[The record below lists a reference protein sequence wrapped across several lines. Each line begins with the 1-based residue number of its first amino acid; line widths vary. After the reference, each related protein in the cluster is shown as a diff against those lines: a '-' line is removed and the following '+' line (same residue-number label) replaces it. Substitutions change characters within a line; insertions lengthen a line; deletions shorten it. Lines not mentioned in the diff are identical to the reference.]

1 MTRQGELLDLLG
13 RAVAASQAQATEI
26 HLAAADLAITR
37 WNQNHIHQNLARQS
51 TSLTVRC
58 LDDGRMGLAST
69 SRLEPAA
76 IAATIERAVVHARL
90 QSAAGTTPGLPP
102 PGAAALRPPVAGGY
116 HESTAACQPGER
128 AAAAGVVIAAAQQRG
143 LQAAGTFATSV
154 HETAVVNSLGLAV
167 HHAGTKAFVRTI
179 ISGGDTTGYADQ
191 LSADVRDLDYA
202 GLAQEAVTK
211 ATLHDTALD
220 LPPGR
225 YDTIFEP
232 VALADLVRF
241 LGYLSFSAKAVQ
253 EGRSFMGPLQGQKV
267 MSEHVTIWD
276 DGLDPRGLV
285 RPFDAEG
292 VAKQKVVMID
302 RGVVGDVVHD
312 CATAAREG
320 RTSTG
325 HATPHGRWLTGPL
338 PHNMLM
344 APGTSSRDE
353 MIAATGRGV
362 LVARFHYT
370 HAPEPVRVVA
380 TGTTRDGTFLI
391 EDGQIVARLRNLR
404 FTESMIEALARV
416 DLVSSQARLARDW
429 WSTFE
434 SWLPAVRVRD
444 FTFSGATTF

>member
-1 MTRQGELLDLLG
+1 MNRQEELLDLLG
-13 RAVAASQAQATEI
+13 RAVAASPAQATEI
-26 HLAAADLAITR
+26 HLAAEDLAITR

-51 TSLTVRC
+51 ISLTVRC
-58 LDDGRMGLAST
+58 LEDGRLGLAST

-76 IAATIERAVVHARL
+76 IAATIERAIAHARL
-90 QSAAGTTPGLPP
+90 QSSAGAAPELPP
-102 PGAAALRPPVAGGY
+102 PGPGGPGQPVAGGY
-116 HESTAACQPGER
+116 HESTAACQPAER
-128 AAAAGVVIAAAQQRG
+128 AAAAGVVITAAEMRG
-143 LQAAGTFATSV
+143 LQSAGTFATSAN
-154 HETAVVNSLGLAV
+154 ETAVVNSLGLAV

-179 ISGGDTTGYADQ
+179 VSDGDTTGYADQ
-191 LSADVRDLDYA
+191 LSADIRDLDY
-202 GLAQEAVTK
+202 GQLAEEAVTK
-211 ATLHDTALD
+211 ATLHQGGVD

-241 LGYLSFSAKAVQ
+241 LGYLSFGAKAVQ
-253 EGRSFMGPLQGQKV
+253 EGRSFMGPMRGQQA

-312 CATAAREG
+312 SATAAREG
-320 RTSTG
+320 RASTG

-338 PHNMLM
+338 PYNMLM

-362 LVARFHYT
+362 LVTRFHYT

-391 EDGQIVARLRNLR
+391 EDGEIVARLRNLR
-404 FTESMIEALARV
+404 FTESMIDAMARV
-416 DLVSSQARLARDW
+416 DLVSRQARLARDW